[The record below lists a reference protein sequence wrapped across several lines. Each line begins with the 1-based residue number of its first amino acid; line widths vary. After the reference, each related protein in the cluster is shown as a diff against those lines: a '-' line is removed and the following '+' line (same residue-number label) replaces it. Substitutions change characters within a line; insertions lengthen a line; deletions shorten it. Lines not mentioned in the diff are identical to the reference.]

1 MTGKKRSNSKLSTL
15 YLIHNFVLH
24 SRLSSTSFT
33 SSGVMVRLM
42 LVLAPVMCV
51 LSGIAVSAT
60 LTTYMKN
67 LDSTGAAAA
76 KAASLTAD
84 ANKPKKKADHTY
96 PMKNEVA
103 TAVVGIMTL
112 FLCM

>member
-1 MTGKKRSNSKLSTL
+1 
-15 YLIHNFVLH
+15 
-24 SRLSSTSFT
+24 
-33 SSGVMVRLM
+33 M

-67 LDSTGAAAA
+67 LDATTASKSVPLSSDSAA
-76 KAASLTAD
+76 KI
-84 ANKPKKKADHTY
+84 KKKADHTY

-103 TAVVGIMTL
+103 TAVVGILTL